1 MEPRKDLPPEKAAL
15 TPRDRVARVA
25 KNRGGWMIHPP
36 SFCAR
41 QRDTRVG
48 VGSDQPPYYKT
59 PPYDETNH
67 MASTKKVVTQPAKK
81 PSNQTPS
88 AAFQPKTQPLGILH
102 SGDY

>member
-41 QRDTRVG
+41 QRDARVG
-48 VGSDQPPYYKT
+48 VGSDQ

-81 PSNQTPS
+81 PSDQTPS
-88 AAFQPKTQPLGILH
+88 AAFQPKTRPLGILH
-102 SGDY
+102 SGDI